1 VLANPTGW
9 ARDKS
14 LGKNQ
19 KGSRR
24 AAWIHKSCPTC
35 NAQFETLASQPKTF
49 CSNQCVKRG
58 GAREGSGR
66 AKTGWYQGIYCG
78 STYELSFLIWHLDN
92 GISIKRCTQKFV
104 YTFNNESHTYYPD
117 FEVNGTIF
125 EIKGRIQDVDHV
137 KVRAANAILVDK
149 EQMKKYIVYVSE
161 KYGIAKDKLYTL
173 YN

>member
-1 VLANPTGW
+1 
-9 ARDKS
+9 
-14 LGKNQ
+14 
-19 KGSRR
+19 
-24 AAWIHKSCPTC
+24 
-35 NAQFETLASQPKTF
+35 
-49 CSNQCVKRG
+49 VKRG